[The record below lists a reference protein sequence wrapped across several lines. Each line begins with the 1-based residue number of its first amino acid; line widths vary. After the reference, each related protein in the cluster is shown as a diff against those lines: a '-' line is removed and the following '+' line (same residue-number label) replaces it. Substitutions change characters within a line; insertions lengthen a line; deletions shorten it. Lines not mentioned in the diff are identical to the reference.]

1 MMAELEKTRVDHR
14 NELKKLN
21 DEREQEREQMLLKLS
36 QLNAEFTKRDKRY
49 TSELDAQ
56 RSAHEEE
63 MARILKANK
72 EEIARI

>member
-1 MMAELEKTRVDHR
+1 MWEK
-14 NELKKLN
+14 LAA
-21 DEREQEREQMLLKLS
+21 
-36 QLNAEFTKRDKRY
+36 LNAEFAKRDKRY

-72 EEIARI
+72 EELARI

>member
-49 TSELDAQ
+49 TSELDGQ

-72 EEIARI
+72 EELARI